1 MFQKLYEIYSRCL
14 PEYPVT
20 EETFFRVLKPETARI
35 LTKSRNGVLAG
46 FAMLHQNS
54 VTLLCVD
61 EPFQG
66 EGIGSE
72 LLEESEALIRKNGAG
87 KAILGC
93 GPHYLLQGVPE
104 ENGAPEFFKKRGYT
118 ATWSSVNMSLPLGD
132 FLPEKLDIPPL
143 PKNIQFCFAEPKDGD
158 ALLKAVES
166 AERNW
171 MDLFRDMQDPVFL
184 AVREGEIL
192 GFQCLSPEGGQFI
205 KPDQKIGSI
214 GCVGVVEK
222 AREQGIGRQMV
233 AAGARWLKEQGCTS
247 VELRYVY
254 LEEWYRK
261 IGFETVSHQWMGEKV
276 LN

>member
-1 MFQKLYEIYSRCL
+1 MVQELYELYSRCL

-20 EETFFRVLKPETARI
+20 EETFCRVLKPEKARV
-35 LTKSRNGVLAG
+35 LTKYRNGVLAG

-54 VTLLCVD
+54 VTLLCVA

-66 EGIGSE
+66 KGIGSE
-72 LLEESEALIRKNGAG
+72 LLEESEALIRASGAE
-87 KAILGC
+87 KVILGC

-104 ENGAPEFFKKRGYT
+104 ENGAPGFFQKRGYT
-118 ATWSSVNMSLPLGD
+118 ATWSSVNMSLSLRD
-132 FLPEKLDIPPL
+132 FLPERLGIPPL
-143 PKNIQFCFAEPKDGD
+143 PENMQFRFAEPEDGD
-158 ALLKAVES
+158 ALLEAVEN

-171 MDLFRDMQDPVFL
+171 LDLFREMQEPVFL

-192 GFQCLSPEGGQFI
+192 GFQCLSPEGGQFV
-205 KPDQKIGSI
+205 KPGQKIGSI

-233 AAGARWLKEQGCTS
+233 AAGARWLREQGCTA

-261 IGFETVSHQWMGEKV
+261 LGFETVSHQWMGEKT
-276 LN
+276 LY